1 MTDIVATAEIDI
13 EAPPEQVWAA
23 LTEPEQVKQYFF
35 GTDLATDWRPGSPIT
50 WSGEFNGQH
59 YEDKGEV
66 IAVDRP
72 RRLEH
77 THFSP
82 MTGAADEPENYHRVV
97 WTLQE
102 RDGGTHLVVQQDNN
116 PDDAAAQHAEQN
128 WGTVLAGLKKHVE
141 AASR

>member
-1 MTDIVATAEIDI
+1 MTGIVATVETDI

-35 GTDLATDWRPGSPIT
+35 GTQLATDWRPGSPIT
-50 WSGEFNGQH
+50 WSGEYNGQQ

-82 MTGAADEPENYHRVV
+82 MTGAEDRPENYHRVV
-97 WTLQE
+97 WTLQAS
-102 RDGGTHLVVQQDNN
+102 DSGTHVTVAQDNN
-116 PDDAAAQHAEQN
+116 ADDEAAQHTEQN
-128 WGTVLAGLKKHVE
+128 WRTVLDGLKKHVE